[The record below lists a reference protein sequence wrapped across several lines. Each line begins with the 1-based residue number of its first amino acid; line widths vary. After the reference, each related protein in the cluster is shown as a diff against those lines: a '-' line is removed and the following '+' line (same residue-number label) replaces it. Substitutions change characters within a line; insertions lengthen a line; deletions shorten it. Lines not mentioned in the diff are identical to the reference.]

1 MAYSYSY
8 FKEDIAKYLK
18 DKYTENA
25 RVLDVGAGSGTYYNY
40 LGDYFKEMDAVEVF
54 EPNIKEFDLENKYHK
69 VFNID
74 IKDFKYDYYDIII
87 FGDILEHLNVKDAQ
101 KVLEYALNMC
111 EEIIVAVPYLYEQG
125 ECYNNIYETHLQ
137 PDLTPEIMEE
147 RYPYLK
153 LLYGN
158 DRYGYY
164 IKKES

>member
-1 MAYSYSY
+1 MAYSYSF
-8 FKEDIAKYLK
+8 FKEDIAKYLQDNFDK
-18 DKYTENA
+18 DSTI
-25 RVLDVGAGSGTYYNY
+25 LDVGAGSGTYWNY
-40 LGDYFKEMDAVEVF
+40 LHEYFDNMDAVEIF
-54 EPNIKEFDLENKYHK
+54 SPNVKEFGLREKYK
-69 VFNID
+69 NVYESD
-74 IKDFKYDYYDIII
+74 ITDFEYDYYDIII
-87 FGDILEHLNVKDAQ
+87 FGDILEHLEVNNAK
-101 KVLEYALNMC
+101 KVLEYALGRC
-111 EEIIVAVPYLYEQG
+111 KEVIVAVPYLYEQG